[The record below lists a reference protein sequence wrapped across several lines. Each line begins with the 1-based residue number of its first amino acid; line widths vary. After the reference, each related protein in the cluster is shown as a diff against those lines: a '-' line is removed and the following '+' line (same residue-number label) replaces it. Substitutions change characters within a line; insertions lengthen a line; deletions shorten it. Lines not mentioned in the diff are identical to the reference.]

1 MTVLAR
7 QEKLLFDLALPMA
20 AERLIPH
27 RPPMRLVDELLEC
40 RNRGGTVAATVTS
53 AGPLTAADGR
63 LEAVGL
69 VEMMAQAYAAIYGY
83 EDLRQ
88 GRPVKEGFLVGIRA
102 LRMEGTARAGDRL
115 LVNLRTT
122 AELDG
127 FAVAEGEVLRGTE
140 IIAAGTLKLWIPPDS
155 AAAEEKR

>member
-7 QEKLLFDLALPMA
+7 KEYLAVDLALPMA

-40 RNRGGTVAATVTS
+40 HNRGGVAAATVT
-53 AGPLTAADGR
+53 ADGPLTAADGC

-69 VEMMAQAYAAIYGY
+69 VEMMAQSYAAIYGY
-83 EDLRQ
+83 EDLRL

-102 LRMEGTARAGDRL
+102 LRIEGTARVGDRL
-115 LVNLRTT
+115 LVQLRTT

-127 FAVAEGEVLRGTE
+127 FAVAEGEILRGTE
-140 IIAAGTLKLWIPPDS
+140 VIAAGTLKLWIPPAA
-155 AAAEEKR
+155 AAAEGN

>member
-7 QEKLLFDLALPMA
+7 KEHLAVDLALPMA

-40 RNRGGTVAATVTS
+40 RNRGGVAAATVT
-53 AGPLTAADGR
+53 ADGPLTAADGC

-69 VEMMAQAYAAIYGY
+69 VEMMAQSYAAIYGY
-83 EDLRQ
+83 EDLRL

-102 LRMEGTARAGDRL
+102 LRIEGTARVGDRL
-115 LVNLRTT
+115 LIQLRTT

-127 FAVAEGEVLRGTE
+127 FAVAEGEILRGTE
-140 IIAAGTLKLWIPPDS
+140 VIAAGTLKLWIPPAA
-155 AAAEEKR
+155 AAAEGN